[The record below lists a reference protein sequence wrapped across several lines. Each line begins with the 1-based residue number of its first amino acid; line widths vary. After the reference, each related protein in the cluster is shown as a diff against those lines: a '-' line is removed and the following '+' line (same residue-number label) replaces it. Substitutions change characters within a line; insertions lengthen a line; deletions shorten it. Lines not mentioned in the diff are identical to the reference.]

1 MAKYEVIKAHDG
13 LAVGTI
19 KEMPAASTIADY
31 MTQNG
36 YWRKVEDTKDDR
48 RKSGAAKPVNSKTE
62 PAAAS
67 ASFAVIPQLKKT
79 LSNLFNRLKK

>member
-19 KEMPAASTIADY
+19 KEMPAASPIADY

-36 YWRKVEDTKDDR
+36 YWRKVEDTKDGR
-48 RKSGAAKPVNSKTE
+48 RKSGAAKTE

-67 ASFAVIPQLKKT
+67 ASFSVIPQLKKT

>member
-19 KEMPAASTIADY
+19 KEMPAASPIADY

-36 YWRKVEDTKDDR
+36 YWRKVEDTKDGR
-48 RKSGAAKPVNSKTE
+48 RKSGAAKPVT
-62 PAAAS
+62 AAAS

>member
-19 KEMPAASTIADY
+19 KEMPAASPIADY

-36 YWRKVEDTKDDR
+36 YWRKVEDTKDER
-48 RKSGAAKPVNSKTE
+48 RKSGAAKTE

>member
-19 KEMPAASTIADY
+19 KEMPAASPIADY

-36 YWRKVEDTKDDR
+36 YWRKVEDTKDGR
-48 RKSGAAKPVNSKTE
+48 RKSGAAKTE
-62 PAAAS
+62 SAAAS

>member
-19 KEMPAASTIADY
+19 KEMPAASPIADY

-36 YWRKVEDTKDDR
+36 YWRKVEDTKDGR
-48 RKSGAAKPVNSKTE
+48 RKSDAVNDKS
-62 PAAAS
+62 AAS
-67 ASFAVIPQLKKT
+67 TPAVDKVKNMFKRKK
-79 LSNLFNRLKK
+79 K

>member
-19 KEMPAASTIADY
+19 KEMPAASPIADY

-36 YWRKVEDTKDDR
+36 YWRKVEDTKDGR
-48 RKSGAAKPVNSKTE
+48 RKSGAAKTE
-62 PAAAS
+62 STAAS

>member
-19 KEMPAASTIADY
+19 KEMPAASPIADY

-36 YWRKVEDTKDDR
+36 YWRKVEDTKDGR
-48 RKSGAAKPVNSKTE
+48 RKSGAAKTE
-62 PAAAS
+62 PSAVP